1 MCVGHVPPVSILATA
16 AMDVMIIRI
25 TTKTSDNVLI
35 VYSIFYKRCVNIITG
50 AAMCQQKRREGLVK
64 IRAYGDLGQNGRA
77 FSLRSKERL
86 VCRKLLNAL

>member
-1 MCVGHVPPVSILATA
+1 MCVGHVPPVSIPATA

-25 TTKTSDNVLI
+25 TTKTSDNVFI
-35 VYSIFYKRCVNIITG
+35 AYSIFSKRCEDTITG
-50 AAMCQQKRREGLVK
+50 AVMCQQKRREGLVK

-77 FSLRSKERL
+77 FSLRSKERF

>member
-1 MCVGHVPPVSILATA
+1 MCVDHVPPVSIPATA

-35 VYSIFYKRCVNIITG
+35 VYSIFYKLCVDTITG
-50 AAMCQQKRREGLVK
+50 AVMCQQKHREGLAK

-77 FSLRSKERL
+77 FSLRSKYGV